1 MTQRILCYGSMAVAQ
16 RSPRSAANDPQKRH
30 ARPRRDLQSA
40 KPGPVRTKNRKDNRE
55 EDKRAEKRLRVTYV
69 TKAES
74 PISADNSILDLKYHY
89 FRHSKDAMK
98 VLRARCRKL

>member
-1 MTQRILCYGSMAVAQ
+1 MAVAQ
-16 RSPRSAANDPQKRH
+16 RSPRSATNDPQKRN
-30 ARPRRDLQSA
+30 AQPRRDFQNA
-40 KPGPVRTKNRKDNRE
+40 KPGPVSTKDRKDTRE

-89 FRHSKDAMK
+89 FWHSKDAMK
-98 VLRARCRKL
+98 VLRARCCKL